1 MSKRRVKYWELPP
14 NELRQYIIDNWAV
27 DEYMDIGDA
36 IHNLYEHT
44 RPRDWL
50 EVKDDA
56 LDLWQGMFK
65 QEIETDSAVYGVI
78 AGACAASAAGVWDTV
93 AEAFGLNTRYVE
105 LALAKW
111 YERVINKEEA
121 PPPIDWQ
128 EFMRLY
134 ETEKAEWEEAA

>member
-1 MSKRRVKYWELPP
+1 MSKKRIKYWELPATK
-14 NELRQYIIDNWAV
+14 LRQHIIDNWAA
-27 DEYMDIGDA
+27 DEYLDIGDA
-36 IHNLYEHT
+36 IHRMYEHT

-50 EVKDDA
+50 EVKDDVI
-56 LDLWQGMFK
+56 DLWQSMFR
-65 QEIETDSAVYGVI
+65 QEVEIDSPVYGLI

-111 YERVINKEEA
+111 YERIANKEEA

-134 ETEKAEWEEAA
+134 EAEKAEWEEA